1 LASELRVLLIPS
13 SYLAWHLIHQRYELK
28 SAMLFLV
35 ILRCSSRFSMVAC
48 IAGPTVEQRHI

>member
-1 LASELRVLLIPS
+1 
-13 SYLAWHLIHQRYELK
+13 LAWHLIHQRYELK